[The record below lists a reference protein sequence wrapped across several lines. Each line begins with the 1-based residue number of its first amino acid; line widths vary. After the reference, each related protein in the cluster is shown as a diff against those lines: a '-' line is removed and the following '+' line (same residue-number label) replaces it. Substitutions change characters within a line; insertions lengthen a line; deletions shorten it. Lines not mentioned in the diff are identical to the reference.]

1 MNPDASTKSES
12 KKNIAM
18 ASVATLVIHASVVAG
33 ITWGGWLN
41 VTTSSS
47 IAKPKQRLVSIDLS
61 SKSAKVENFFVP
73 VNHEISAE
81 KPPHKKTP
89 FYSNANSIAANPE
102 TSSKFKDTPRIEDGD
117 SLSPGTI
124 HSPVQGPSATTP
136 GNQPNINQ
144 LVQPKS
150 QQAIPPAVEKNETPI
165 PHTLR
170 SEKDAQDILPAIEVN
185 QFTSKPK
192 EIVNTKSI
200 LIPQLPALGP
210 TLSEAKGGLGTRS
223 RKQDGGVTRKG
234 PQALDVRLTGFGDY
248 DARFFAAISIAW
260 RKQITGRSWTPARVT
275 VDFELYHDG
284 RINKLVVR
292 DTNAPV
298 ILQYYC
304 REAIQGIAPFE
315 HWTEEMRQHLGKG
328 PRHCRITFNYLVR

>member
-1 MNPDASTKSES
+1 MNPDASIKSES

-41 VTTSSS
+41 VATSSS
-47 IAKPKQRLVSIDLS
+47 IVKPKHRLVSIDLS
-61 SKSAKVENFFVP
+61 SKLPKVENIFVP
-73 VNHEISAE
+73 VNREISSK

-102 TSSKFKDTPRIEDGD
+102 TSSKPKDTPRIEDGD
-117 SLSPGTI
+117 SLSPGTM

-136 GNQPNINQ
+136 INQPNINQ

-150 QQAIPPAVEKNETPI
+150 EQASPPTVQKDDIPAPDTPQ
-165 PHTLR
+165 T
-170 SEKDAQDILPAIEVN
+170 EKDSQDILPSIDVN
-185 QFTSKPK
+185 QFTSRPK

-210 TLSEAKGGLGTRS
+210 TLSEVKGGLGTRS
-223 RKQDGGVTRKG
+223 RKQEGGVRRKG
-234 PQALDVRLTGFGDY
+234 PQALDARGTGFGDY
-248 DARFFAAISIAW
+248 DARFFGAISMAW
-260 RKQITGRSWTPARVT
+260 RKQTTGRSWSPTQVI

-292 DTNAPV
+292 ETRAPA

-304 REAIQGIAPFE
+304 RKAIQGIAPFE
-315 HWTEEMRQHLGKG
+315 HWTKEMRQHLGKG

>member
-1 MNPDASTKSES
+1 
-12 KKNIAM
+12 M

-41 VTTSSS
+41 VATSSS
-47 IAKPKQRLVSIDLS
+47 IEKPKHRLVSIDLS
-61 SKSAKVENFFVP
+61 SKSPEVENIFVP
-73 VNHEISAE
+73 VNREISSK

-89 FYSNANSIAANPE
+89 LYSDANSIAANPE
-102 TSSKFKDTPRIEDGD
+102 TSPKFKDTPRIEDGD
-117 SLSPGTI
+117 SLFPATM
-124 HSPVQGPSATTP
+124 HSSVQEPPATTP

-150 QQAIPPAVEKNETPI
+150 QQARPTVVQKNDIPT
-165 PHTLR
+165 PHTPQT
-170 SEKDAQDILPAIEVN
+170 EKDAQDVLPSIDVN
-185 QFTSKPK
+185 QFTSRPK

-210 TLSEAKGGLGTRS
+210 TLSEAKEGLGTRS
-223 RKQDGGVTRKG
+223 MKQDGGIRQKG

-260 RKQITGRSWTPARVT
+260 RKQITGRSWTPARVA

-315 HWTEEMRQHLGKG
+315 HWTKEMRQHLGKG
-328 PRHCRITFNYLVR
+328 PRNCRITFNYLVR